1 MPKAILFLLFVL
13 LSQWTMAQADQ
24 NFSIAKENTTC
35 DSLQN
40 AFQSVE
46 DAYQKIEATTFS
58 YQQSFKLS
66 QVQGLKSAGFYSCDT
81 QNGFLLLQYHDR
93 KLVLKGVP
101 KTTWNDIILSNDPES
116 ACKKVAGEYTKIPE

>member
-40 AFQSVE
+40 AFLSAE
-46 DAYQKIEATTFS
+46 EAYQKIEATTFS

-81 QNGFLLLQYHDR
+81 KNGFLLLQYHDR
-93 KLVLKGVP
+93 KLVLKDVP
-101 KTTWNDIILSNDPES
+101 KTTWNDIILSSDPES
-116 ACKKVAGEYTKIPE
+116 VCAKVVGEYTTIPE